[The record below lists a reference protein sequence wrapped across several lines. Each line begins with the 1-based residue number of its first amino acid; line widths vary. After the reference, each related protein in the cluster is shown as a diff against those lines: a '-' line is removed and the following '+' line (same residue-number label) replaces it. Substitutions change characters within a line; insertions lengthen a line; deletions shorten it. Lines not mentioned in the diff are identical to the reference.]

1 MSNNSINILI
11 KKIKNQRP
19 ALNKKVNKGERIL
32 ERNEKKLRIFK
43 KMKRG
48 IDDLIKLYKNSKK
61 NVNFYRGEL
70 NTTYLEKERKLLI
83 GEIGIVEKKLEMVR
97 DELRLAKVTKYRI
110 DDFMSKPRNVTKYRN
125 LIENFNRDIRNL
137 KL

>member
-1 MSNNSINILI
+1 MSNNSINTLI

-19 ALNKKVNKGERIL
+19 ALNKKVNTGERIL

-61 NVNFYRGEL
+61 SVNFYRGEL
-70 NTTYLEKERKLLI
+70 NTIYLEKERKLLI

>member
-1 MSNNSINILI
+1 MSNNSINTLI

-19 ALNKKVNKGERIL
+19 ALNKKVNTGERIL

-48 IDDLIKLYKNSKK
+48 IDDLIKLYESSKK
-61 NVNFYRGEL
+61 SVNFYRGEL